1 MPDVDPSHEFPSA
14 GGPTRRS
21 TNECGCDSRFSV
33 PDVDAAVEWA
43 KANASI
49 PEEITA
55 YGKPLGQPGHR
66 IITADHE
73 LVVIDEWGD
82 EEQFHKFFDSAPKM
96 GEFLAGAGITSHPTV
111 SVFDSQNVPGTF

>member
-1 MPDVDPSHEFPSA
+1 MSVVVIA
-14 GGPTRRS
+14 
-21 TNECGCDSRFSV
+21 RFSV